1 MNYPQELIDEVKKRS
16 AGMRLE
22 GINSGSG
29 PKHPKLMIIGEAPGR
44 NEIVNNIPFSG
55 DAGKELN
62 KSLAQI
68 GLTRDDVYITS
79 AVRSRPYAIKKVF
92 SKRENKEVTKYP
104 NRKPTKKEV
113 LAHAPFLDY
122 EIDYAQPKLIVA
134 LGNTG
139 LERLLGPGHK
149 ISEEHGKVIENTP
162 ILRLNPQKDGYV
174 WSKQKYTIFPEYHPA
189 AVFYNRKLSD
199 DIIKDWNIIKPY
211 LEKEKVALNELRM
224 DLDEHPLN
232 QRKYTELAYLPGNS
246 RKYSLNSVKTI
257 ESPLRHKKI
266 LFLGSSVTFGFG
278 ALGESFV
285 DYLWK
290 KDGIDAIK
298 DADFG
303 RSRYKLSW

>member
-1 MNYPQELIDEVKKRS
+1 MDYPEELIDEVKKRS
-16 AGMRLE
+16 EGMRLE

-29 PKHPKLMIIGEAPGR
+29 PKHPLLMIIGEAPGR

-79 AVRSRPYAIKKVF
+79 AVRSRPYSVKKVF

-149 ISEEHGKVIENTP
+149 ISEEHGKVIEDTP
-162 ILRLNPQKDGYV
+162 ILRLNEQKDGYV
-174 WSKQKYTIFPEYHPA
+174 WSKEKYTIFPEYHPA

-199 DIIKDWNIIKPY
+199 DIVKDWEIIKPY
-211 LEKEKVALNELRM
+211 LEKEKL
-224 DLDEHPLN
+224 
-232 QRKYTELAYLPGNS
+232 
-246 RKYSLNSVKTI
+246 
-257 ESPLRHKKI
+257 
-266 LFLGSSVTFGFG
+266 
-278 ALGESFV
+278 
-285 DYLWK
+285 
-290 KDGIDAIK
+290 
-298 DADFG
+298 
-303 RSRYKLSW
+303 

>member
-1 MNYPQELIDEVKKRS
+1 
-16 AGMRLE
+16 MRLE

-92 SKRENKEVTKYP
+92 SKRQNKEVTKYP

-139 LERLLGPGHK
+139 LERLLGPRHK

-162 ILRLNPQKDGYV
+162 ILQLNPQKDGYV

-211 LEKEKVALNELRM
+211 LEKEK
-224 DLDEHPLN
+224 
-232 QRKYTELAYLPGNS
+232 
-246 RKYSLNSVKTI
+246 
-257 ESPLRHKKI
+257 
-266 LFLGSSVTFGFG
+266 
-278 ALGESFV
+278 
-285 DYLWK
+285 
-290 KDGIDAIK
+290 
-298 DADFG
+298 
-303 RSRYKLSW
+303 

>member
-162 ILRLNPQKDGYV
+162 ILRLNLQKDGYV

-199 DIIKDWNIIKPY
+199 NIIKDWNIIKPY
-211 LEKEKVALNELRM
+211 LEKEK
-224 DLDEHPLN
+224 
-232 QRKYTELAYLPGNS
+232 
-246 RKYSLNSVKTI
+246 
-257 ESPLRHKKI
+257 
-266 LFLGSSVTFGFG
+266 
-278 ALGESFV
+278 
-285 DYLWK
+285 
-290 KDGIDAIK
+290 
-298 DADFG
+298 
-303 RSRYKLSW
+303 

>member
-92 SKRENKEVTKYP
+92 SKRQNKEVTKYP

-149 ISEEHGKVIENTP
+149 ISEEHGKVIENTS

-199 DIIKDWNIIKPY
+199 DIIKDWNVIKPY
-211 LEKEKVALNELRM
+211 LEKEK
-224 DLDEHPLN
+224 
-232 QRKYTELAYLPGNS
+232 
-246 RKYSLNSVKTI
+246 
-257 ESPLRHKKI
+257 
-266 LFLGSSVTFGFG
+266 
-278 ALGESFV
+278 
-285 DYLWK
+285 
-290 KDGIDAIK
+290 
-298 DADFG
+298 
-303 RSRYKLSW
+303 

>member
-122 EIDYAQPKLIVA
+122 
-134 LGNTG
+134 
-139 LERLLGPGHK
+139 
-149 ISEEHGKVIENTP
+149 
-162 ILRLNPQKDGYV
+162 
-174 WSKQKYTIFPEYHPA
+174 
-189 AVFYNRKLSD
+189 
-199 DIIKDWNIIKPY
+199 
-211 LEKEKVALNELRM
+211 
-224 DLDEHPLN
+224 
-232 QRKYTELAYLPGNS
+232 
-246 RKYSLNSVKTI
+246 
-257 ESPLRHKKI
+257 
-266 LFLGSSVTFGFG
+266 
-278 ALGESFV
+278 
-285 DYLWK
+285 
-290 KDGIDAIK
+290 
-298 DADFG
+298 
-303 RSRYKLSW
+303 

>member
-92 SKRENKEVTKYP
+92 SKRQNKEVTKYP

-113 LAHAPFLDY
+113 LAHAPFLEY

-139 LERLLGPGHK
+139 LERLLGLGHK

-211 LEKEKVALNELRM
+211 LEKEK
-224 DLDEHPLN
+224 
-232 QRKYTELAYLPGNS
+232 
-246 RKYSLNSVKTI
+246 
-257 ESPLRHKKI
+257 
-266 LFLGSSVTFGFG
+266 
-278 ALGESFV
+278 
-285 DYLWK
+285 
-290 KDGIDAIK
+290 
-298 DADFG
+298 
-303 RSRYKLSW
+303 

>member
-139 LERLLGPGHK
+139 LERLLGPGRK

-162 ILRLNPQKDGYV
+162 ILWLNPQKDGYV

-211 LEKEKVALNELRM
+211 LEKEK
-224 DLDEHPLN
+224 
-232 QRKYTELAYLPGNS
+232 
-246 RKYSLNSVKTI
+246 
-257 ESPLRHKKI
+257 
-266 LFLGSSVTFGFG
+266 
-278 ALGESFV
+278 
-285 DYLWK
+285 
-290 KDGIDAIK
+290 
-298 DADFG
+298 
-303 RSRYKLSW
+303 

>member
-29 PKHPKLMIIGEAPGR
+29 PNHPKLMIIGEAPGR

-162 ILRLNPQKDGYV
+162 ILRLNRQKDGYV

-211 LEKEKVALNELRM
+211 LEKEK
-224 DLDEHPLN
+224 
-232 QRKYTELAYLPGNS
+232 
-246 RKYSLNSVKTI
+246 
-257 ESPLRHKKI
+257 
-266 LFLGSSVTFGFG
+266 
-278 ALGESFV
+278 
-285 DYLWK
+285 
-290 KDGIDAIK
+290 
-298 DADFG
+298 
-303 RSRYKLSW
+303 

>member
-22 GINSGSG
+22 GLNSGSG

-122 EIDYAQPKLIVA
+122 EMDYAQPKLIVA

-162 ILRLNPQKDGYV
+162 ILRLNRQKDGYV

-211 LEKEKVALNELRM
+211 LEKEK
-224 DLDEHPLN
+224 
-232 QRKYTELAYLPGNS
+232 
-246 RKYSLNSVKTI
+246 
-257 ESPLRHKKI
+257 
-266 LFLGSSVTFGFG
+266 
-278 ALGESFV
+278 
-285 DYLWK
+285 
-290 KDGIDAIK
+290 
-298 DADFG
+298 
-303 RSRYKLSW
+303 

>member
-122 EIDYAQPKLIVA
+122 EMAYAQPKLIVA

-162 ILRLNPQKDGYV
+162 ILRLNRQKDGYV

-211 LEKEKVALNELRM
+211 LEKEK
-224 DLDEHPLN
+224 
-232 QRKYTELAYLPGNS
+232 
-246 RKYSLNSVKTI
+246 
-257 ESPLRHKKI
+257 
-266 LFLGSSVTFGFG
+266 
-278 ALGESFV
+278 
-285 DYLWK
+285 
-290 KDGIDAIK
+290 
-298 DADFG
+298 
-303 RSRYKLSW
+303 

>member
-62 KSLAQI
+62 KSLVQI

-122 EIDYAQPKLIVA
+122 EMDYAQPKLIVA

-162 ILRLNPQKDGYV
+162 ILRLNRQKDGYV

-211 LEKEKVALNELRM
+211 LEKEK
-224 DLDEHPLN
+224 
-232 QRKYTELAYLPGNS
+232 
-246 RKYSLNSVKTI
+246 
-257 ESPLRHKKI
+257 
-266 LFLGSSVTFGFG
+266 
-278 ALGESFV
+278 
-285 DYLWK
+285 
-290 KDGIDAIK
+290 
-298 DADFG
+298 
-303 RSRYKLSW
+303 

>member
-68 GLTRDDVYITS
+68 GLNRDDVYITS

-162 ILRLNPQKDGYV
+162 ILRLNRQKDGYV

-211 LEKEKVALNELRM
+211 LEKEK
-224 DLDEHPLN
+224 
-232 QRKYTELAYLPGNS
+232 
-246 RKYSLNSVKTI
+246 
-257 ESPLRHKKI
+257 
-266 LFLGSSVTFGFG
+266 
-278 ALGESFV
+278 
-285 DYLWK
+285 
-290 KDGIDAIK
+290 
-298 DADFG
+298 
-303 RSRYKLSW
+303 

>member
-1 MNYPQELIDEVKKRS
+1 
-16 AGMRLE
+16 MRLE

-55 DAGKELN
+55 DAGEELN

-122 EIDYAQPKLIVA
+122 EMDYAQPKLIVA

-162 ILRLNPQKDGYV
+162 ILRLNRQKDGYV

-211 LEKEKVALNELRM
+211 LEKEK
-224 DLDEHPLN
+224 
-232 QRKYTELAYLPGNS
+232 
-246 RKYSLNSVKTI
+246 
-257 ESPLRHKKI
+257 
-266 LFLGSSVTFGFG
+266 
-278 ALGESFV
+278 
-285 DYLWK
+285 
-290 KDGIDAIK
+290 
-298 DADFG
+298 
-303 RSRYKLSW
+303 

>member
-122 EIDYAQPKLIVA
+122 EMDYAQPKLIVA
-134 LGNTG
+134 LGKTG

-162 ILRLNPQKDGYV
+162 ILRLNRQKDGYV

-211 LEKEKVALNELRM
+211 LEKEK
-224 DLDEHPLN
+224 
-232 QRKYTELAYLPGNS
+232 
-246 RKYSLNSVKTI
+246 
-257 ESPLRHKKI
+257 
-266 LFLGSSVTFGFG
+266 
-278 ALGESFV
+278 
-285 DYLWK
+285 
-290 KDGIDAIK
+290 
-298 DADFG
+298 
-303 RSRYKLSW
+303 

>member
-22 GINSGSG
+22 GLNSGSG

-122 EIDYAQPKLIVA
+122 EMDYAQPKLIVP

-162 ILRLNPQKDGYV
+162 ILRLNRQKDGYV

-211 LEKEKVALNELRM
+211 LEKEK
-224 DLDEHPLN
+224 
-232 QRKYTELAYLPGNS
+232 
-246 RKYSLNSVKTI
+246 
-257 ESPLRHKKI
+257 
-266 LFLGSSVTFGFG
+266 
-278 ALGESFV
+278 
-285 DYLWK
+285 
-290 KDGIDAIK
+290 
-298 DADFG
+298 
-303 RSRYKLSW
+303 

>member
-162 ILRLNPQKDGYV
+162 ILRLNRQKDGYV

-211 LEKEKVALNELRM
+211 LEKEK
-224 DLDEHPLN
+224 
-232 QRKYTELAYLPGNS
+232 Q
-246 RKYSLNSVKTI
+246 
-257 ESPLRHKKI
+257 
-266 LFLGSSVTFGFG
+266 
-278 ALGESFV
+278 
-285 DYLWK
+285 
-290 KDGIDAIK
+290 
-298 DADFG
+298 
-303 RSRYKLSW
+303 

>member
-1 MNYPQELIDEVKKRS
+1 MDYPEELIDEVKKRS
-16 AGMRLE
+16 EGMRLE

-29 PKHPKLMIIGEAPGR
+29 PKHPLLMIIGEAPGR

-79 AVRSRPYAIKKVF
+79 AVRSRPYSVKKVF

-149 ISEEHGKVIENTP
+149 ISEEHGKVIEDTP
-162 ILRLNPQKDGYV
+162 ILRLNEQKDGYV
-174 WSKQKYTIFPEYHPA
+174 WSKEKYTIFPEYHPA
-189 AVFYNRKLSD
+189 AVFYNLKLSD
-199 DIIKDWNIIKPY
+199 DIVKDWEIIKPY
-211 LEKEKVALNELRM
+211 LEKEKLWVT
-224 DLDEHPLN
+224 
-232 QRKYTELAYLPGNS
+232 K
-246 RKYSLNSVKTI
+246 
-257 ESPLRHKKI
+257 
-266 LFLGSSVTFGFG
+266 LF
-278 ALGESFV
+278 
-285 DYLWK
+285 
-290 KDGIDAIK
+290 
-298 DADFG
+298 
-303 RSRYKLSW
+303 

>member
-162 ILRLNPQKDGYV
+162 ILRLNRQKDGYV

-211 LEKEKVALNELRM
+211 LEKEK
-224 DLDEHPLN
+224 
-232 QRKYTELAYLPGNS
+232 
-246 RKYSLNSVKTI
+246 
-257 ESPLRHKKI
+257 
-266 LFLGSSVTFGFG
+266 
-278 ALGESFV
+278 
-285 DYLWK
+285 
-290 KDGIDAIK
+290 
-298 DADFG
+298 
-303 RSRYKLSW
+303 

>member
-22 GINSGSG
+22 GLNSGSG

-92 SKRENKEVTKYP
+92 SKCENKEVTKYP

-122 EIDYAQPKLIVA
+122 EMDYAQPKLIVP

-162 ILRLNPQKDGYV
+162 ILRLNRQKDGYV

-211 LEKEKVALNELRM
+211 LEKEK
-224 DLDEHPLN
+224 
-232 QRKYTELAYLPGNS
+232 
-246 RKYSLNSVKTI
+246 
-257 ESPLRHKKI
+257 
-266 LFLGSSVTFGFG
+266 
-278 ALGESFV
+278 
-285 DYLWK
+285 
-290 KDGIDAIK
+290 
-298 DADFG
+298 
-303 RSRYKLSW
+303 

>member
-62 KSLAQI
+62 KSLVQI
-68 GLTRDDVYITS
+68 GLIRDDVYITS

-122 EIDYAQPKLIVA
+122 EMDYAQPKLIVA

-162 ILRLNPQKDGYV
+162 ILRLNRQKDGYV

-211 LEKEKVALNELRM
+211 LEKEK
-224 DLDEHPLN
+224 
-232 QRKYTELAYLPGNS
+232 
-246 RKYSLNSVKTI
+246 
-257 ESPLRHKKI
+257 
-266 LFLGSSVTFGFG
+266 
-278 ALGESFV
+278 
-285 DYLWK
+285 
-290 KDGIDAIK
+290 
-298 DADFG
+298 
-303 RSRYKLSW
+303 

>member
-139 LERLLGPGHK
+139 LERLLGLGHK

-162 ILRLNPQKDGYV
+162 ILRLNSQKDGYV

-211 LEKEKVALNELRM
+211 LEKEK
-224 DLDEHPLN
+224 
-232 QRKYTELAYLPGNS
+232 
-246 RKYSLNSVKTI
+246 
-257 ESPLRHKKI
+257 
-266 LFLGSSVTFGFG
+266 
-278 ALGESFV
+278 
-285 DYLWK
+285 
-290 KDGIDAIK
+290 
-298 DADFG
+298 
-303 RSRYKLSW
+303 